1 MKVIRRLLPTT
12 LVAVIAITLLA
23 GCEPVPNTRPNT
35 SESGPV
41 SVPVPLPESPPITI
55 TDLPPEDRGPLTAP
69 SNAPLPPEGDVL
81 TSGQVLD
88 RLRARLSQP
97 SCIVG
102 PNNTR
107 WRHKYAGYPRHFA
120 DQIQAVLPRM
130 LVVMDALESHH
141 LPAEFAVIPI
151 VESWYRMDVRSFG
164 GAVGMWQFL
173 AETARNNG
181 ATVNR
186 DYDGRLS
193 MADGTDAAMSYLGN
207 LQSMFH
213 DWRLASMAYNSGEF
227 RLAKTMSPA
236 ELAERGAGP
245 GMRYKR
251 PWGLAFGTYEY
262 VSKMRALVC
271 LLDQPTRQGIPLDP
285 TVPVTHWVRYTV
297 PDGINSL
304 DELAARLGTD
314 AEELKAFNFAYRD
327 GRLYADTP
335 RVVMVPAATRP
346 RWASVGGAETTP
358 SSVTAPTA
366 TAAPATTTANMATAA
381 STQGSS
387 PPISPSTTT
396 TPTTGTQHQI
406 LLPPMPAA
414 SAKVPALVVASP
426 VAVKQPPPTPRP
438 MPTKSLPVAA
448 HPEATDSAVTQ
459 PTAPSMTQP
468 AVAHP
473 SVADST
479 AKAQPTLPS
488 LQPAIAQPR
497 AADSTV
503 PQKTGSSPKQS
514 ITVYPTTVDTV
525 VPPQPTP
532 PSSQSVSTPMPALGS
547 FHPPIPAGI
556 PASSESTQTAP
567 PASSS
572 SNNTSAPAP
581 VTPSQQA
588 GQPTHSAPTSVPAQ
602 AVATT
607 PTPAPK
613 PVATYKVQFG
623 DTLDAIAARFHVTTT
638 DLRAW
643 NHLAPD
649 AILDVD
655 QVLKLEP

>member
-1 MKVIRRLLPTT
+1 MKSSHRLLPAT
-12 LVAVIAITLLA
+12 LVAVIAAALLA
-23 GCEPVPNTRPNT
+23 GCEPIPNTRPNAAET
-35 SESGPV
+35 GPV

-69 SNAPLPPEGDVL
+69 SSAPLPPEGDVL

-97 SCIVG
+97 ACIVG

-120 DQIQAVLPRM
+120 DQIQAILPRM
-130 LVVMDALESHH
+130 LVVMDALEAHK

-151 VESWYRMDVRSFG
+151 VESWYRPDVRSFG

-193 MADGTDAAMSYLGN
+193 MADGTEAAMSYLGN

-213 DWRLASMAYNSGEF
+213 DWRLAAMAYNSGEF

-271 LLDQPTRQGIPLDP
+271 LLDQPERQGIPLDP
-285 TVPVTHWVRYTV
+285 TIPVTHWVRYAV
-297 PDGINSL
+297 PDGITSL
-304 DELAARLGTD
+304 DDLAARLGTD
-314 AEELKAFNFAYRD
+314 AEELKAFNYAYRD

-335 RVVMVPAATRP
+335 RVLMVPAATRP
-346 RWASVGGAETTP
+346 RWASVGAAVSTP
-358 SSVTAPTA
+358 SSATAPTA
-366 TAAPATTTANMATAA
+366 TAAPATATANAAAAA
-381 STQGSS
+381 SAQGSS
-387 PPISPSTTT
+387 STSSTATT
-396 TPTTGTQHQI
+396 TPTPGTQHQI

-414 SAKVPALVVASP
+414 PAKAPAPAVASP
-426 VAVKQPPPTPRP
+426 AIATQPQPAPAVQQPASTHRVTGNPTVEPPPAPQPP
-438 MPTKSLPVAA
+438 
-448 HPEATDSAVTQ
+448 ATS
-459 PTAPSMTQP
+459 
-468 AVAHP
+468 
-473 SVADST
+473 ST
-479 AKAQPTLPS
+479 
-488 LQPAIAQPR
+488 R
-497 AADSTV
+497 
-503 PQKTGSSPKQS
+503 S
-514 ITVYPTTVDTV
+514 ITVHPTTVDTLAT
-525 VPPQPTP
+525 PQPAPP
-532 PSSQSVSTPMPALGS
+532 PSQPVPTPAPALGS
-547 FHPPIPAGI
+547 FHPPATEDA
-556 PASSESTQTAP
+556 PASSASTRTAP
-567 PASSS
+567 SASSS
-572 SNNTSAPAP
+572 SNDTPMPAPA
-581 VTPSQQA
+581 TLSQHA
-588 GQPTHSAPTSVPAQ
+588 DQPTHSAPTSEPAP
-602 AVATT
+602 AAAATT
-607 PTPAPK
+607 PPAPQ
-613 PVATYKVQFG
+613 PPATYKVQLG
-623 DTLDAIAARFHVTTT
+623 DTLDAIAERFHVSVA